1 MRSAERRFTWALI
14 AGAIA
19 TGVGAG
25 HTDAPLYNIL
35 VGIAWGVPVWIAAWA
50 VLETLHY
57 LQATRDDAGNV
68 KPAKARSSNVY
79 VMYGRPDEEAER

>member
-19 TGVGAG
+19 TGLGAG

-35 VGIAWGVPVWIAAWA
+35 VGLAWGVPVWIGAWC
-50 VLETLHY
+50 VLELAHY
-57 LQATRDDAGNV
+57 MHESRDETGRL
-68 KPAKARSSNVY
+68 KPSKARTSNVY
-79 VMYGRPDEEAER
+79 VMYGRPDEEGDR

>member
-19 TGVGAG
+19 TGLGAG
-25 HTDAPLYNIL
+25 HTDAPVFNIL
-35 VGIAWGVPVWIAAWA
+35 VGLAWGVPVWIGAWA
-50 VLETLHY
+50 VLELAY
-57 LQATRDDAGNV
+57 YMQESRDEAGNI

-79 VMYGRPDEEAER
+79 VMYGRDSEGDR